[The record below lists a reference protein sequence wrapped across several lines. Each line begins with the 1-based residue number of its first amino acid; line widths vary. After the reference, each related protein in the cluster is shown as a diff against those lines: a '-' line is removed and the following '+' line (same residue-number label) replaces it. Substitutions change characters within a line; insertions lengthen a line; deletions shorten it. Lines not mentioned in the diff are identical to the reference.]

1 MDLFRY
7 LDIRVDQ
14 MNYPLSWRIST
25 MTDSRFLNQLS
36 ATLAQ
41 IEADGL
47 MKRERLIE
55 GAQGAHVTIGGRRM
69 LNLCANNYLGLADDP
84 RLVAAA
90 EAAMAS
96 HGYGMAAVRFMV
108 GAARARAR

>member
-1 MDLFRY
+1 
-7 LDIRVDQ
+7 
-14 MNYPLSWRIST
+14 